1 MCSASVTLARAV
13 VSLSVFL
20 VGCATT
26 REQPSTPYSLTN
38 SDITAVVT
46 GIRSAQKDL
55 DNPGYRNFTAARQ
68 ADGQIYVC
76 GWMNPT
82 RNSSERPF
90 IGILSAGQ
98 FVPKRFGGD
107 NYTDSSIIADCRNR
121 GVGL

>member
-1 MCSASVTLARAV
+1 MTLA
-13 VSLSVFL
+13 LSVVGLSLFL

-46 GIRSAQKDL
+46 GIRSAQRDL
-55 DNPGYRNFTAARQ
+55 DNPGYRSFTAALQ

-82 RNSSERPF
+82 RNSSEHPF
-90 IGILSAGQ
+90 IGVLSAGQ

-107 NYTDSSIIADCRNR
+107 NYTDYGIIADCRNR

>member
-1 MCSASVTLARAV
+1 MRSVDRVTRAV
-13 VSLSVFL
+13 VSLSLFV

-26 REQPSTPYSLTN
+26 REEPSTSYSLTN
-38 SDITAVVT
+38 SDILAVVT
-46 GIRSAQKDL
+46 GVRSAQKDL
-55 DNPGYRNFTAARQ
+55 DNPGYRSFTAARQ

-82 RNSSERPF
+82 RYSSEHPF

-107 NYTDSSIIADCRNR
+107 NYTDSEIVDDCRHR

>member
-1 MCSASVTLARAV
+1 MRSVDRVTRAV
-13 VSLSVFL
+13 VSLSLLL

-26 REQPSTPYSLTN
+26 REEPSTPYNLTN
-38 SDITAVVT
+38 SDILAVVA

-55 DNPGYRNFTAARQ
+55 DNPGYRGFTASRQ

-76 GWMNPT
+76 GWMNLT
-82 RNSSERPF
+82 RYSSEHPF
-90 IGILSAGQ
+90 IGILSTGQ

-107 NYTDSSIIADCRNR
+107 NYTDSEIVDDCRHR